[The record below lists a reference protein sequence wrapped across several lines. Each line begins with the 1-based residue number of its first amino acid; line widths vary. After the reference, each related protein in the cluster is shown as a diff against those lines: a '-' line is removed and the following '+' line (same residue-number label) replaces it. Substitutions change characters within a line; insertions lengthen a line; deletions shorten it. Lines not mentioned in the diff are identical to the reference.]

1 MSSKAS
7 KVLGGRNRLEFGTVR
22 PRGQIPGPRTIFL
35 DSEVGPDDSRDG
47 DFGLPC
53 HSRVTELN
61 SLGYVETQGK
71 RSSNPGAPAPK
82 RRTRY
87 NQPFASASFAASDRF
102 LQPNFWIA
110 FER

>member
-1 MSSKAS
+1 MKGLSPRRPVARISG
-7 KVLGGRNRLEFGTVR
+7 VL
-22 PRGQIPGPRTIFL
+22 IPGPPCDFAGAGRTATPAAKAV
-35 DSEVGPDDSRDG
+35 SP
-47 DFGLPC
+47 
-53 HSRVTELN
+53 
-61 SLGYVETQGK
+61 
-71 RSSNPGAPAPK
+71 SSNCSSPAK